1 MCSVIALLH
10 ESRIAMDAALEL
22 VRAGPAARSLVLAL
36 DDGTGARDAAD
47 GRIARVVQRV
57 VGNLVDLDVRL
68 DAFGVPV
75 DYGLNLPD
83 AVALRPFDPLRVG
96 ACQRLL
102 AADAGDPRVVG
113 SQRPLERLDLANVAT
128 AVGVLLPE
136 VRPFLDGLLRDGD
149 HLGAL
154 EPEPVALDEAVAR
167 LVGLLEEELRVE
179 LDDRDVEAELAE
191 DHVHEHRRLPLP
203 GTRQAH
209 AVAEL
214 LVGPEQRLLGGHR
227 LDVRKLEPRQG
238 RQGAPPSACRRAG
251 RGEASRAG

>member
-113 SQRPLERLDLANVAT
+113 SQRPLERLDLADGGT
-128 AVGVLLPE
+128 PVGGGLPQ
-136 VRPFLDGLLRDGD
+136 VRPFLARLLGDSD
-149 HLGAL
+149 HLGAR
-154 EPEPVALDEAVAR
+154 EPEPVALGEPIA
-167 LVGLLEEELRVE
+167 GLL
-179 LDDRDVEAELAE
+179 
-191 DHVHEHRRLPLP
+191 
-203 GTRQAH
+203 
-209 AVAEL
+209 
-214 LVGPEQRLLGGHR
+214 
-227 LDVRKLEPRQG
+227 
-238 RQGAPPSACRRAG
+238 
-251 RGEASRAG
+251 